1 MSRVRIPSPAPPL
14 LAPQIAA
21 GRNTYGEPNAMTNQ
35 ELLSQTN
42 ADLNEAHTLVEIAR
56 RILWAAES
64 DPNDPDEPSARIRQ
78 IVEQLDA
85 THSLI
90 DAALDDIE
98 KELEVASVEPT
109 KPERHPLLH

>member
-1 MSRVRIPSPAPPL
+1 
-14 LAPQIAA
+14 
-21 GRNTYGEPNAMTNQ
+21 MTNQ

-56 RILWAAES
+56 RILWAAEN

-98 KELEVASVEPT
+98 KQLEVASVEPS
-109 KPERHPLLH
+109 KPDRHPLLH